1 MHKIAMTRHE
11 IEHKLGLGCKVKR
24 FKADTTSRGRSEGRI
39 SHEAI
44 KANRKW
50 EGVIRP
56 NQNLSI
62 KLEIL
67 LGTKFN

>member
-1 MHKIAMTRHE
+1 M
-11 IEHKLGLGCKVKR
+11 KLNIKLNWGWGVRSNVLRLTQLQG
-24 FKADTTSRGRSEGRI
+24 GRSEGRI

-50 EGVIRP
+50 EGVVRP